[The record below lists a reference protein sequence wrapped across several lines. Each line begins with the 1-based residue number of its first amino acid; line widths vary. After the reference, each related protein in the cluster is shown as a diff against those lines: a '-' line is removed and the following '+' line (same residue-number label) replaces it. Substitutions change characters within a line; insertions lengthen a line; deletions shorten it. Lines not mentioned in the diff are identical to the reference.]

1 MNTVRQTIRALSI
14 TWAVTF
20 FIAFGWTITM
30 AASADGLKVNLSG
43 DQEVTPVST
52 SASANGTIT
61 FHRISRSAAI
71 SRLLG

>member
-30 AASADGLKVNLSG
+30 AASAEGLK
-43 DQEVTPVST
+43 DPVT
-52 SASANGTIT
+52 
-61 FHRISRSAAI
+61 R
-71 SRLLG
+71 RLLR